1 MTEQQQVANPFA
13 NAPIVARP
21 GTSDLAAATGAA
33 REIAEVQSAMTL
45 ARRFPRNEVEVM
57 DRILQSCTRPTL
69 AESAFYEFARGGTDV
84 RGPSIRLF
92 ECIAQHWGHIKFGW
106 RVLEER
112 PGATKV
118 QTYAWDLQT
127 GTNSELEF
135 DVQHEISTKA
145 GKKVLH
151 DPRDLYEHVA
161 NAASRRLRQCMQRV
175 IPGDVVEAAMRQCEK
190 TLITKVEVTPERV
203 AAMLA
208 QFADYGVTKGAIE
221 RRLQRRL
228 DAITPGMMVQLG
240 RIFTS
245 LRDGMSQPADWF
257 DLAGAKEGP
266 AGSPGEPQ
274 AAPQSQPGPQAPAKG
289 SAAVRQRI
297 QARKEQAESVPSAP
311 EHLRTPQAEPA
322 PMSDTLRDVIRFAKA
337 AESKEDIARA
347 AQIATHIA
355 DEDESVIAQ
364 ECLDAA
370 RERIG

>member
-1 MTEQQQVANPFA
+1 MNEQQHVANPFA
-13 NAPIVARP
+13 NAPVVARP
-21 GTSDLAAATGAA
+21 GASELAAATGAA

-112 PGATKV
+112 AGATKV

-135 DVQHEISTKA
+135 DVTHEVGTKG
-145 GKKVLH
+145 GKKTLH
-151 DPRDLYEHVA
+151 DPRDIYEHVA
-161 NAASRRLRQCMQRV
+161 NAASRRLRQCLQRV
-175 IPGDVVEAAMRQCEK
+175 IPGDVVEAAVKQCEK
-190 TLITKVEVTPERV
+190 TLVTKVEITPERV
-203 AAMLA
+203 AAMLT

-245 LRDGMSQPADWF
+245 LKDGMSQPADWF
-257 DLAGAKEGP
+257 DLTGAKEG
-266 AGSPGEPQ
+266 ATGSPGEPQ
-274 AAPQSQPGPQAPAKG
+274 SLQPTPPGAQAPAKG

-297 QARKEQAESVPSAP
+297 QARREQPQQAEGDP
-311 EHLRTPQAEPA
+311 EPA
-322 PMSDTLRDVIRFAKA
+322 KMSEALRDVVRFAKA

-347 AQIATHIA
+347 AQIATHIT

-364 ECLDAA
+364 EHIDAA